1 MKDYKKRVL
10 KIKMVVT
17 SVISVALLV
26 CVQPI
31 LDDGGSNIVAFVI
44 LPIVYILMMY
54 FGECA
59 ESISRHKIFLNEKD
73 KLESIIENMK
83 SNKMHMESYEL
94 EEIIYKLN
102 KDV

>member
-10 KIKMVVT
+10 KIKMAATV
-17 SVISVALLV
+17 VISVILSTCLK
-26 CVQPI
+26 PI
-31 LDDGGSNIVAFVI
+31 LDDGGSNIVAYAI
-44 LPIVYILMMY
+44 LPVVYMLMMY

-59 ESISRHKIFLNEKD
+59 ESISRHKLFLNEKD
-73 KLESIIENMK
+73 KLENIIENMK